1 LVKEL
6 IITTV
11 ANGGTCYDLSL
22 IDKLTDSS
30 QRVLI
35 DYKPKI
41 RNQVEI
47 KPSTWTAI
55 HNGMRRVVLS
65 KPYYED
71 LGVNVA
77 GKTGT
82 AQESKSRANH
92 ALFVGY
98 APFENPEISIST
110 RIAFGYASDYAAELS
125 RDVFKYYYNLEAKDD
140 LITGT
145 AELPSAQVT
154 AGD

>member
-1 LVKEL
+1 
-6 IITTV
+6 
-11 ANGGTCYDLSL
+11 
-22 IDKLTDSS
+22 
-30 QRVLI
+30 
-35 DYKPKI
+35 
-41 RNQVEI
+41 
-47 KPSTWTAI
+47 
-55 HNGMRRVVLS
+55 MRRVVLS

-82 AQESKSRANH
+82 AQENKSRANH